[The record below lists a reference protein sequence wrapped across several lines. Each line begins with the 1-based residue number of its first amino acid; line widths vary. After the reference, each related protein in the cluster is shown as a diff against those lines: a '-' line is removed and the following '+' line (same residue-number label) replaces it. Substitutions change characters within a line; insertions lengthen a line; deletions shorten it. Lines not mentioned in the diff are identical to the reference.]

1 MRLTIAVLHGDVTDI
16 HYRPGWWAYD
26 NLRERLRD
34 GSFTADGGDGRAG
47 TDRWTEL
54 GRKTFRDTFT
64 VSVPGTDSSTGTG
77 TGTDAAPMTVDG
89 LVRLC
94 LDQARAQRGIVPGPD
109 TRRIWLADA
118 VTHAALQPEELLD
131 AAGVTDGDP
140 LVLCI
145 EQPARAM
152 YALAPAPNPAE
163 LIRRLQLAENATA
176 PDDGPRLWG
185 VLLYTDADIE
195 LATYVRTHFDDLNAL
210 SGPSTRVFV
219 IERNA
224 DWSRAKPY
232 WRRHLEPELYRVLS
246 TMRWLQWQPYDPQG
260 AYEIASL
267 LGLNPAL
274 LPCLVLFHA
283 TEGPLHQGEKIVFR
297 LDDASPASF
306 RSLFGG
312 IASALRPAN
321 DETLPDLAKLM
332 ERGRPSFAPVP
343 PGSTPETA
351 LRRLAAPAP
360 GQGPDSAAF
369 ARVRAAADSIRAA
382 LRPAEPVRPDHTHTF
397 ALHNCRVVVTSGASV
412 SENFYFQGTNT
423 TFINRPKD
431 TVVRD
436 FQHTYA
442 SGLGGDELT
451 RLLEL
456 VLSSRD
462 LSDADREEAA
472 GAVHDLARITTAPE
486 PDAPQVRTRLER
498 LRELL
503 AGGADIAQPALAI
516 VASVATLFAG

>member
-1 MRLTIAVLHGDVTDI
+1 M
-16 HYRPGWWAYD
+16 
-26 NLRERLRD
+26 
-34 GSFTADGGDGRAG
+34 
-47 TDRWTEL
+47 
-54 GRKTFRDTFT
+54 
-64 VSVPGTDSSTGTG
+64 
-77 TGTDAAPMTVDG
+77 
-89 LVRLC
+89 
-94 LDQARAQRGIVPGPD
+94 
-109 TRRIWLADA
+109 
-118 VTHAALQPEELLD
+118 
-131 AAGVTDGDP
+131 
-140 LVLCI
+140 
-145 EQPARAM
+145 
-152 YALAPAPNPAE
+152 
-163 LIRRLQLAENATA
+163 
-176 PDDGPRLWG
+176 
-185 VLLYTDADIE
+185 
-195 LATYVRTHFDDLNAL
+195 
-210 SGPSTRVFV
+210 
-219 IERNA
+219 
-224 DWSRAKPY
+224 
-232 WRRHLEPELYRVLS
+232 
-246 TMRWLQWQPYDPQG
+246 
-260 AYEIASL
+260 
-267 LGLNPAL
+267 
-274 LPCLVLFHA
+274 
-283 TEGPLHQGEKIVFR
+283 FR

-312 IASALRPAN
+312 ISSALRPVN

-332 ERGRPSFAPVP
+332 EGGRPSFAPVP

-351 LRRLAAPAP
+351 LRRLAAP

-369 ARVRAAADSIRAA
+369 AHVRAAADSIRAA

-412 SENFYFQGTNT
+412 SENFSFQGTNT
-423 TFINRPKD
+423 TFVNRPKD

-456 VLSSRD
+456 VLPSRD

-503 AGGADIAQPALAI
+503 TGGADIAQPALAI